1 MKTVCFAD
9 RAVYE
14 YQLPDLQLTT
24 PQLNEFLRKI
34 AKSDEMEKK
43 AKDRLTMMREVNR
56 DGRLR
61 RYGRM
66 EFDAAWKTLKD
77 RLTSGYK
84 MRKEILSKTVTFCKS
99 TNALS
104 KEEREDA
111 VDAFDQQYR
120 TYCEK
125 FRMQLKGI
133 FQKPN
138 N

>member
-1 MKTVCFAD
+1 MLLPVFRLVSDKTGGG
-9 RAVYE
+9 
-14 YQLPDLQLTT
+14 
-24 PQLNEFLRKI
+24 
-34 AKSDEMEKK
+34 M
-43 AKDRLTMMREVNR
+43 
-56 DGRLR
+56 R
-61 RYGRM
+61 RYGQM